1 MIEEG
6 TFGFKSNTL
15 PLDKTSYLLDMLE
28 IGRRNYTEVRRLFLT
43 DNIHLPSFGKLS
55 KHRCKVGLVNFFE
68 FINYNYQD
76 ISIPIGIGISYRKI
90 VHQTTERLLG
100 TISNSCEWRYPLKL
114 IIADGLDGSG
124 SHRIYNQLTPHP
136 DINTKSFLLFGFIII
151 SLYDSVNPVNR
162 WSNPIPNSPFVLR
175 PVALLTLEE
184 NHLNVKFLMDT
195 LINIETAN
203 LEDNA
208 GFHTGGCRGGK
219 CSPPLKNLMDKV
231 KRFDLVPAPLKN
243 LHIPNCPPCMQ
254 ILYETL

>member
-219 CSPPLKNLMDKV
+219 CPP
-231 KRFDLVPAPLKN
+231 P
-243 LHIPNCPPCMQ
+243 
-254 ILYETL
+254 